1 MAMTPLERKAAF
13 KAAVTLRQVTMAEAA
28 AALGV
33 SYNHLMLVLA
43 GERVGSTRL
52 EDGIADFVGRT
63 AGEMFEPRAGRDP
76 EATADTS
83 GRKRRRAAP

>member
-43 GERVGSTRL
+43 GERVGSARL
-52 EDGIADFVGRT
+52 EDGIAEFVGRRR
-63 AGEMFEPRAGRDP
+63 GEMFDPRTPPEPAGRK
-76 EATADTS
+76 A
-83 GRKRRRAAP
+83 RRAAP